1 MEDFVELADAEDID
15 PRLSPDTR
23 DRILSYLDNN
33 KENSKPVTNKVSK
46 AMCEDMKHRYENGA
60 TANDILQDFPI
71 ETTDTVYFHVND
83 KCTHT
88 QRSKVT
94 YDECG
99 WMRVKSKKGA
109 PTKTLAVLYNVSQD
123 TAYEHISDRCN
134 HELHIDPVEPSKLR
148 DNMHPNTETVT
159 STCAVCSK
167 EFEHKNY
174 VKGTTCSNR
183 CSALYASQKAQESF
197 ASND

>member
-99 WMRVKSKKGA
+99 WMRVQAKNGA
-109 PTKTLAVLYNVSQD
+109 TTSELCDSYDVSGNTVRRHVTGDCAHEDGIEPIEGSVLRSNS
-123 TAYEHISDRCN
+123 I
-134 HELHIDPVEPSKLR
+134 
-148 DNMHPNTETVT
+148 
-159 STCAVCSK
+159 
-167 EFEHKNY
+167 
-174 VKGTTCSNR
+174 VKRNG
-183 CSALYASQKAQESF
+183 
-197 ASND
+197 